1 MTVPAAWG
9 EDFAAVVGRIGPR
22 FARSEARA
30 HAAAYLRGL
39 LGRTER
45 KNGWQLAEAVG
56 DASPYG
62 IQQFLYRAAWDPDAV
77 RDALRDYVV
86 AHLGDPQGVLV
97 VDETGFLKKGAK
109 SAGVQP
115 QYSGAAGRIANAQVG
130 VFLTYAGARGHTF
143 LDRAL
148 YLPASWTDDRAR
160 CRAAGIPDD
169 VAFATKPAL
178 AKTMLERAL
187 DAGVPAAWVTADSIY
202 GEVKY
207 LRVWLEARPLGYV
220 LAVGGKDTVVG
231 PDWRQRR
238 IGTYLADPPADGWRR
253 LSAGAGTKGPRRY
266 DWVRLPLIDPLVDG
280 WRRWVLLRRGV
291 ADPTDVT
298 AYVCFAP
305 EDATISSS
313 APPAAAPCLLRAR
326 GRHPR
331 RPGTGGREPLDRRDL
346 LRGGQAGGRAGPVRG
361 PQLDR
366 LAPPYHPGLPR
377 PCLPRRRARPW
388 RRSADRGG
396 KRGGCR
402 AAAWP
407 GSACPA
413 GAPPPDRARDP
424 AAARPPVGRAATR
437 QPGHLALVALAP
449 PPSSDRPLLPLPPPQ
464 HRLTTTVVLVHRS

>member
-305 EDATISSS
+305 EDATLADLVRVAGSRWTVEICFEAAKQEVGLAQYEVRSWTGWHRHITLACLAHAFLAVVRAHGVDPLTEAQKGGLARFSVSRRGSS
-313 APPAAAPCLLRAR
+313 P
-326 GRHPR
+326 
-331 RPGTGGREPLDRRDL
+331 
-346 LRGGQAGGRAGPVRG
+346 
-361 PQLDR
+361 
-366 LAPPYHPGLPR
+366 
-377 PCLPRRRARPW
+377 
-388 RRSADRGG
+388 
-396 KRGGCR
+396 
-402 AAAWP
+402 
-407 GSACPA
+407 
-413 GAPPPDRARDP
+413 
-424 AAARPPVGRAATR
+424 
-437 QPGHLALVALAP
+437 
-449 PPSSDRPLLPLPPPQ
+449 
-464 HRLTTTVVLVHRS
+464 